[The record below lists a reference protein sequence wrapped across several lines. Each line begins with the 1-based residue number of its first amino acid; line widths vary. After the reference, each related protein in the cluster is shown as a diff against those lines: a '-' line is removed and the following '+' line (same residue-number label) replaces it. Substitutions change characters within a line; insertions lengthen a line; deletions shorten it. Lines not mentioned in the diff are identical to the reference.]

1 MDIDKVRKWLELTN
15 QYQKNDF
22 WRNLFSHSV
31 PEKMLRADE
40 AFPLY
45 DIYQNQSS
53 VCIVIEIS
61 GINKND
67 LSISLRQ
74 KSTLVVKGKTVPL
87 FPDEMTI
94 KKERFYGEFERL
106 IPLPEPT
113 DPQLMQVHFFDGLVQ
128 VTYPR
133 KNENRSAAD
142 YDESL
147 FN

>member
-15 QYQKNDF
+15 QYQKNEF

-53 VCIVIEIS
+53 ICIVIEIS
-61 GINKND
+61 GMNKND

-87 FPDEMTI
+87 FPDEMRI
-94 KKERFYGEFERL
+94 KKKRCEGDFERL
-106 IPLPEPT
+106 VP
-113 DPQLMQVHFFDGLVQ
+113 
-128 VTYPR
+128 
-133 KNENRSAAD
+133 
-142 YDESL
+142 
-147 FN
+147 